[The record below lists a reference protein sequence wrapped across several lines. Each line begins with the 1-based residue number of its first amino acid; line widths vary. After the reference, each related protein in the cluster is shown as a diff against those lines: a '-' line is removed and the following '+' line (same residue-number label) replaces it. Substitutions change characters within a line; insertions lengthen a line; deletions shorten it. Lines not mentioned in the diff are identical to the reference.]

1 MISKTI
7 APRKTASIV
16 FGILL
21 VIIMA
26 SCKNQ
31 SDSLLIPFLPET
43 EENESVTVFF
53 DANGGNLTTAWQKV
67 EKDVSTQLMTAE
79 EIGLSR
85 SGYVFFGWSEDS
97 AGNAV
102 VYWDGDL
109 LCADN
114 NITVY
119 AVWLETVEITFEMIG
134 TTVLV
139 YNGKTL
145 VSWKPMEGDVSF
157 DSVLIL
163 RDGAV
168 VAEVP
173 AEKSGCA
180 IAENRAGAEYA
191 LAVRAGAKIS
201 EKRIAVT
208 SVEPGLPVIEVTT
221 VDGEEP
227 TCSYRSAPAGEIGA
241 GIYDATKVPGRLVM
255 TSGTETLYDSGDYL
269 KSESGMT
276 IKIRGNTSAYSAKK
290 PYKIKL
296 QKKADLLAGT
306 NGRSD
311 KKFKDKNWI
320 LLKDGTSLNTFVG
333 MTVADI
339 AGTEWTPEFA
349 FVNLIVNDNFRGTYL
364 LIEAISQ
371 SEGRINIDE
380 DTGYIIERDA
390 YWWNEQMEGNPT
402 FKTTIL
408 NRGLTKGYSFKH
420 PDEDDITETQI
431 EYIEDYMNK
440 VETSLL
446 DGTYN
451 ELIDNKTFAR
461 WLLVH
466 DMLGTKDYGGSNMYI
481 TKYSNDDSKIKMS
494 TPWDFDS
501 NFGMKDAYGG
511 FHTDYAGVFYM
522 SLLLTSEN
530 TEFLRSYK
538 TQWADVKGSVQRE
551 LSAELSAL
559 QARLGDAINAS
570 RRLDA
575 TRWGGTYTSV
585 EANITT
591 AENWFATRI
600 PWLETNIEEIPLSDE

>member
-31 SDSLLIPFLPET
+31 SDSLLIPFLPEI

-53 DANGGNLTTAWQKV
+53 DANGGNLTTAWQRV

-157 DSVLIL
+157 DSVLIM

-191 LAVRAGAKIS
+191 LAVRAGEKIS
-201 EKRIAVT
+201 EKRITVT
-208 SVEPGLPVIEVTT
+208 SVEPWLPVIEVTT

-227 TCSYRSAPAGEIGA
+227 TCGYRAAPPGEAGY
-241 GIYDATKVPGRLVM
+241 GICDATKVPGRLVM
-255 TSGTETLYDSGDYL
+255 TSGLETWYDSGEYDEGA
-269 KSESGMT
+269 KKGMT

-296 QKKADLLAGT
+296 QKEAKADLLAKP
-306 NGRSD
+306 NGRSGS
-311 KKFKDKNWI
+311 KFEERDWI

-339 AGTEWTPEFA
+339 AGTDWTPEFA
-349 FVNLIVNDNFRGTYL
+349 FVNLVVNDNYRGVYL
-364 LIEAISQ
+364 LIESISQ
-371 SEGRINIDE
+371 SKGRINVDK

-390 YWWNEQMEGNPT
+390 YWWNEQADGNPI
-402 FKTTIL
+402 FKTAQ
-408 NRGLTKGYSFKH
+408 NKGYTFKH
-420 PDEDDITETQI
+420 PDEDDISAAQI
-431 EYIEDYMNK
+431 EYIKNYMND
-440 VETSLL
+440 VEAAIA
-446 DGTYN
+446 DGTYVD
-451 ELIDNKTFAR
+451 LIETDTFAR

-466 DMLGTKDYGGSNMYI
+466 DLLGTLDSYGSNVYI
-481 TKYSNDDSKIKMS
+481 TKNDNTDGSKIRMS

-501 NFGMKDAYGG
+501 IYLMENAWANIHNDSYF
-511 FHTDYAGVFYM
+511 FYM
-522 SLLLTSEN
+522 KPLLTSEN

-538 TQWADVKGSVQRE
+538 AQWADVKGSVQHE

-559 QARLGDAINAS
+559 QARQGDAINAS

-575 TRWGGTYTSV
+575 ARWGGTYTSV

-591 AENWFATRI
+591 AENWFAARI
-600 PWLETNIEEIPLSDE
+600 PWLEKNIGAIPLADE